1 MAAPKATTLN
11 SQYVTAFSVH
21 EPAKIS
27 PTHRVKSPLS
37 LRTVLL
43 PGRQV
48 LRSQDHPWRLLSRL
62 LCLFLF
68 LLSGRQ
74 CSSISLHLYQSL
86 RWERLGFS
94 GCQHPFLPHLLEA
107 QVSLP
112 SWLWTPHCH
121 IMSWL
126 CATGGA
132 RSQRFPHCLVHLCQ
146 RFLCRLVQFCQ
157 RFFSLRRVC
166 PGVCGCHAATY
177 STTSSTT
184 RPALRTNNASTEPRL
199 ARPAPRWSLAMP
211 HRR

>member
-1 MAAPKATTLN
+1 MSEPGNKGKFSGGNGKETCLVPESELKSVHKNKSVSQEANNGMAAPKATTLN

-121 IMSWL
+121 IMSRL
-126 CATGGA
+126 CAT
-132 RSQRFPHCLVHLCQ
+132 C
-146 RFLCRLVQFCQ
+146 
-157 RFFSLRRVC
+157 
-166 PGVCGCHAATY
+166 T
-177 STTSSTT
+177 
-184 RPALRTNNASTEPRL
+184 AS
-199 ARPAPRWSLAMP
+199 
-211 HRR
+211 